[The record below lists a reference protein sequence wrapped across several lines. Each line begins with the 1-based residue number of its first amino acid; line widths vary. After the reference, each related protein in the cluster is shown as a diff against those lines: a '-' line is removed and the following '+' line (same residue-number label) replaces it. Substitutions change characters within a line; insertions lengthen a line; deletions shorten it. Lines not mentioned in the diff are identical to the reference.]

1 MALAGY
7 LLTID
12 LKRFEKLNQ
21 AFAAKCQGTSGDALV
36 PTSSSR
42 AFLSLDV
49 LKALRVTMSGD
60 EVNKLLWK
68 FGADW
73 DSQLDDERAAALL
86 QTRDANDLPPRMSLE
101 QDPVKDGVSGDD
113 LDWHL
118 VESNI
123 PAAWE
128 LLGGR
133 KKIDWGNVSVGHIDT
148 GFTRHP
154 VLGFK
159 GKNDSDWIDTEHDRN
174 FFSKEIGN
182 SGDGSSTAALFAS
195 YDNAEDSLGGFSGG
209 HGTRTSSILC
219 GHDTGADARRAAKSN
234 GSYTGYFGA
243 APKVPTI
250 PIRVED
256 SIWIQ
261 NELGTGLPDAIE
273 YLIQSAGVKVIS
285 LSMGSPR
292 TFFTG
297 TDVPERLKDALR
309 NAYEHGVI
317 VVCAAGN
324 HIPDEQ
330 VVFPARL
337 PFTIAVAG
345 STPGSVPWTGSSYGV
360 QVDISAPAYPI
371 RRATTERPNKFL
383 YGVGDG
389 TSFATPQ
396 VAGTAAMW
404 LAHHKQAIDT
414 AYPVRWQRVAAF
426 LSLLKSTAH
435 VPAGWAV
442 NTRGAGI
449 LDAGA
454 LLAAPLPNAQ
464 TLNPEMAAA

>member
-12 LKRFEKLNQ
+12 PNQFDKLNQ
-21 AFAAKCQGTSGDALV
+21 ALAAKCQGVNGDALV

-49 LKALRVTMSGD
+49 LKALRSTLSGD
-60 EVNKLLWK
+60 AVNRLLWK
-68 FGADW
+68 YGADW

-101 QDPVKDGVSGDD
+101 QDPVLDNSSGEY

-118 VESNI
+118 VESNL
-123 PAAWE
+123 PAAWT

-133 KKIDWGNVSVGHIDT
+133 KNIAWGNVCVGHIDT

-154 VLGFK
+154 VLGFR
-159 GKNDSDWIDTEHDRN
+159 GAGNSDWIDTERDRN

-182 SGDGSSTAALFAS
+182 TGADGSSAALFAS
-195 YDNAEDSLGGFSGG
+195 YDNAEDTLGGFSGG

-219 GHDTGADARRAAKSN
+219 GHDTGAAAKRAATA
-234 GSYTGYFGA
+234 GAQYTGYFGA
-243 APKVPTI
+243 APKVPVI

-261 NELGTGLPDAIE
+261 NELGTGLPDAID
-273 YLIQSAGVKVIS
+273 YLVESAGVKVIS
-285 LSMGSPR
+285 MSMGSPR

-297 TDVPERLKDALR
+297 TDVPKRLKEALR
-309 NAYEHGVI
+309 NAYERGVI
-317 VVCAAGN
+317 FVCAAGN
-324 HIPDEQ
+324 HVPDEQ

-345 STPGSVPWTGSSYGV
+345 SAPGSLPWSGSSYGI
-360 QVDISAPAYPI
+360 QVDISAPAYPV
-371 RRATTERPNKFL
+371 RRATTKRPKAFQ

-396 VAGTAAMW
+396 VAGTAALW
-404 LAHHKQAIDT
+404 LAHHQQAIDN
-414 AYPVRWQRVAAF
+414 AYPVKWQRVAAF
-426 LSLLKSTAH
+426 LSLLRRTAR
-435 VPAGWAV
+435 VPAGWQV

-454 LLAAPLPNAQ
+454 LLAAPLPDAT
-464 TLNPEMAAA
+464 TLNPDSSIA